1 MAEKVLWIK
10 DPYLQWLLN
19 GEKTVEVRVAYANI
33 VKLQTGDQVLLN
45 EQHPFEI
52 RWISIYDSF
61 DSLLNNVEPDQIA
74 PGLSR
79 TEVLEALRT
88 IYPPEKESLGVVALH
103 LTPVDSENAIND
115 YGG

>member
-1 MAEKVLWIK
+1 MVEKVLWVK

-33 VKLQTGDQVLLN
+33 VELQTGDQVLLN

-61 DSLLNNVEPDQIA
+61 DTLLNNVEPGQIA

-79 TEVLEALRT
+79 TEVLETLRT
-88 IYPPEKESLGVVALH
+88 IYPADKEALGVVALH
-103 LTPVDSENAIND
+103 LIPADSKNAIDD